1 MTEQLYEIY
10 TDDSGAFTVGQIAAQ
25 NDDDIVFKGVD
36 EEGKI
41 SAYYALPRKSI
52 VEMVTD
58 TPYLAKI
65 RKYMRYGKEHPY
77 SGWYVLPQLPLNP
90 EGPILTQVLRIA
102 EREGALV
109 TVGRSGDE
117 ELLCGYVRE
126 IEKGRVLLDC
136 VDPESAGSLPQVRI
150 RIRDLEYI
158 EYGSIS
164 NMLLMYANKTKLA
177 DPEE

>member
-10 TDDSGAFTVGQIAAQ
+10 TDDSGAFTVGQIVVQ

-41 SAYYALPRKSI
+41 SAYYALPRNSI
-52 VEMVTD
+52 VEMVTE

-136 VDPESAGSLPQVRI
+136 VDLESAGSLPQVRI

>member
-10 TDDSGAFTVGQIAAQ
+10 TDDSGAFTVGQIVVQ

-65 RKYMRYGKEHPY
+65 RKYMRC
-77 SGWYVLPQLPLNP
+77 
-90 EGPILTQVLRIA
+90 
-102 EREGALV
+102 
-109 TVGRSGDE
+109 RSF
-117 ELLCGYVRE
+117 
-126 IEKGRVLLDC
+126 
-136 VDPESAGSLPQVRI
+136 P
-150 RIRDLEYI
+150 
-158 EYGSIS
+158 
-164 NMLLMYANKTKLA
+164 
-177 DPEE
+177 

>member
-10 TDDSGAFTVGQIAAQ
+10 TDDSGAFTVGQIAFQ

-36 EEGKI
+36 EEGKL
-41 SAYYALPRKSI
+41 SAYYALPRKMI

-58 TPYLAKI
+58 TPYLRKI
-65 RKYMRYGKEHPY
+65 REYMHYGKEHPY
-77 SGWYVLPQLPLNP
+77 SGWYVLPQLTLNP

-102 EREGALV
+102 EREGTLV
-109 TVGRSGDE
+109 TVGRIGDE

-136 VDPESAGSLPQVRI
+136 IDLESARNLSQVKI
-150 RIRDLEYI
+150 RVRDLEYI

-164 NMLLMYANKTKLA
+164 NMLLMHANKALSA
-177 DPEE
+177 EEEE